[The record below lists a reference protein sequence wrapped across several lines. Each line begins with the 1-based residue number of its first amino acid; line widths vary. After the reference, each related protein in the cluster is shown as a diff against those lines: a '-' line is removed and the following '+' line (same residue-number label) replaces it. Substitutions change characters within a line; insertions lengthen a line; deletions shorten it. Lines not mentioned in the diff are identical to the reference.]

1 MNFISIGSLID
12 QGFIIIFDN
21 EQCMVLGKFNHVTA
35 HGIQELGISLY

>member
-21 EQCMVLGKFNHVTA
+21 EQCMVLGKLDHVVA
-35 HGIQELGISLY
+35 HRIQELGINLY